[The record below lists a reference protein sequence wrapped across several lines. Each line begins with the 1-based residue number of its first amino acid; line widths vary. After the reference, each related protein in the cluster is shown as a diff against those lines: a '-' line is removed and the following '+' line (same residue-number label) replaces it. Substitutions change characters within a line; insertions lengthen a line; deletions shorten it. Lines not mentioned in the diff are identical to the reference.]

1 MKTIKLNLSELRD
14 ILKNTDRH
22 PHNDLMTNV
31 IIDNETFGYC
41 GINKEISEFDK
52 YAKTENIL
60 TKEVLTFGDKNNPS
74 FKMVIINDECDKS
87 YLEEGDL

>member
-1 MKTIKLNLSELRD
+1 MKTIKLNLSELRN
-14 ILKNTDRH
+14 IVKNTDRH

-31 IIDNETFGYC
+31 IIDNESFGYC
-41 GINKEISEFDK
+41 EINKEISEFDK

-74 FKMVIINDECDKS
+74 FYMVIINDECDKS
-87 YLEEGDL
+87 LLEGDL